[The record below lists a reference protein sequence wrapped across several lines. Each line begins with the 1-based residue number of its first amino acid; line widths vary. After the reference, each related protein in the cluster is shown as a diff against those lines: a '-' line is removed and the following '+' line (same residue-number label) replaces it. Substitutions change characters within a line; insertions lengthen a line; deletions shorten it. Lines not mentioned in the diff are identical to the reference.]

1 MKLISRCE
9 KSPKFCNKKKKL
21 VIASRKSFEV
31 KHYWTIILTRNM
43 NNFLS
48 TLWIFTG
55 YASLSKERMSNF
67 RETFS
72 IFYHSLRTVKYGIT
86 INFMIFRLYM
96 LFIKFKT
103 IRPHV
108 TGHGSGKQNSIL
120 PLISLIRPQIGLND
134 INMLFSWIL
143 IY

>member
-1 MKLISRCE
+1 
-9 KSPKFCNKKKKL
+9 
-21 VIASRKSFEV
+21 
-31 KHYWTIILTRNM
+31 M

-96 LFIKFKT
+96 LFIKKLKQFALMLLVMVRENKT
-103 IRPHV
+103 QYCLSF
-108 TGHGSGKQNSIL
+108 HGYDLRLDSTT
-120 PLISLIRPQIGLND
+120 
-134 INMLFSWIL
+134 
-143 IY
+143 